1 MMPLSHYI
9 ITLFVLFA
17 FIKEK
22 LYIKVL
28 IKLDSWKLI
37 IKSLLSSYVTL
48 CCYLNALT

>member
-1 MMPLSHYI
+1 MPLSLYT

-28 IKLDSWKLI
+28 IKLDS
-37 IKSLLSSYVTL
+37 
-48 CCYLNALT
+48 